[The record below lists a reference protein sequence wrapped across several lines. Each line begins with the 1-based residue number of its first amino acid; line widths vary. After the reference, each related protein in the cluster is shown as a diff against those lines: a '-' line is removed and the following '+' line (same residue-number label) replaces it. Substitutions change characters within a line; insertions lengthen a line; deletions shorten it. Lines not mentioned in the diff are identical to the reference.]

1 MFCII
6 GYNVSLLLGV
16 DNASCSVG
24 LIIMVSLLLGV
35 DNTHVL

>member
-1 MFCII
+1 ML
-6 GYNVSLLLGV
+6 GLLLGV